1 MIDRLLHTPDG
12 VRDTLNDECQKKQSL
27 ERELHKVLVSFG
39 YRDLETPTFEFFDV
53 FGREVGTT
61 PSQELYKFFDRE
73 GNTLVLRPDITPSI
87 ARVAATLFGE
97 EDLPIR
103 LCYTGNTFIN
113 HSNKFPRGKH

>member
-73 GNTLVLRPDITPSI
+73 GNTLVLPLHRPGRFQIFPGGGQG
-87 ARVAATLFGE
+87 RPPL
-97 EDLPIR
+97 LP
-103 LCYTGNTFIN
+103 
-113 HSNKFPRGKH
+113 GKHLY

>member
-73 GNTLVLRPDITPSI
+73 GNTLVLRISPPPSPGPLPNISGRRTRPSASATRETPLLTEAITRAI
-87 ARVAATLFGE
+87 
-97 EDLPIR
+97 
-103 LCYTGNTFIN
+103 
-113 HSNKFPRGKH
+113 

>member
-61 PSQELYKFFDRE
+61 PTQELYKFC
-73 GNTLVLRPDITPSI
+73 LL
-87 ARVAATLFGE
+87 
-97 EDLPIR
+97 
-103 LCYTGNTFIN
+103 YTSRCHHCSGSGDVPGAKRDHGCPECF
-113 HSNKFPRGKH
+113 SDPGKSCG

>member
-73 GNTLVLRPDITPSI
+73 GNTLVLRPDFTPSI
-87 ARVAATLFGE
+87 ARAASKYFRE
-97 EDLPIR
+97 EDKAVR
-103 LCYTGNTFIN
+103 LCYQGNTFIN
-113 HSNKFPRGKH
+113 GGNYRAI

>member
-61 PSQELYKFFDRE
+61 PSQELYKFLTGKEIPSCSGRISPPPSPGPLPNISGRRTRPSASATRE
-73 GNTLVLRPDITPSI
+73 TPLLTAAITRAI
-87 ARVAATLFGE
+87 
-97 EDLPIR
+97 
-103 LCYTGNTFIN
+103 
-113 HSNKFPRGKH
+113 